1 MELYVSDEE
10 CYIKTRKEFDISSFI
25 ERIKAN
31 SGMQKNSFADKYV
44 IKIFSD
50 LLIGAVDL
58 GKRYRKYYSIE
69 YDTLHQYLYR
79 KEMLD
84 ENLIDNFEL
93 SENETVWKL
102 RYKNKT
108 ILGYENENLEVIN
121 QALRLFENEN

>member
-1 MELYVSDEE
+1 M
-10 CYIKTRKEFDISSFI
+10 K
-25 ERIKAN
+25 
-31 SGMQKNSFADKYV
+31 KNSFADKYV

-102 RYKNKT
+102 RYKNNT

>member
-10 CYIKTRKEFDISSFI
+10 YYIKTRKEFDISSFI

-31 SGMQKNSFADKYV
+31 SGMKKNSFADKYV

-58 GKRYRKYYSIE
+58 GKRYRKYYSTE

>member
-31 SGMQKNSFADKYV
+31 SGMKKNSFADKYV

-102 RYKNKT
+102 RYKNNT